1 MKLVNYE
8 LQNQMEGLAK
18 ASSLEFFT
26 NYVRSIVEDTSKPYH
41 NRTDYL
47 GLSLNELSLKIGA
60 LAEGIRE
67 LQQLKKYLELSLG
80 SSKEIIAAVFLEN
93 GIDRMDGNIVSSLTL
108 SQASTKTKTS
118 FSVIDAQAV
127 MQLGY
132 VRFEPDLESIEQAL
146 VTQDGLDALDKYV
159 SFTSETITVPAKVKV
174 NLRRTA
180 ANTQADALIE
190 LVDAA

>member
-1 MKLVNYE
+1 
-8 LQNQMEGLAK
+8 MEGLAK

-67 LQQLKKYLELSLG
+67 LQQLKKHLELSLG
-80 SSKEIIAAVFLEN
+80 VSKEIVATVFIEN

-108 SQASTKTKTS
+108 SQPTTKTNTS
-118 FSVIDAQAV
+118 FTVIDAQAV

-132 VRFEPDLESIEQAL
+132 VRFEPDLESIKQAL
-146 VTQDGLDALDKYV
+146 ATQEGLDELDKYI
-159 SFTSETITVPAKVKV
+159 SFTSETIIVPAKVKV

-190 LVDAA
+190 LVNAA